1 MGKKGETGTPGGRS
15 PFEVTNEV
23 IEEVESLAATGLN
36 LKEIALALGISYD
49 TLNEKKKVLPGL
61 SRAIEIGR
69 AKSVVVI
76 KNKFFEKAKDGDN
89 HCMTLYLKNY
99 SDLTDRHDI
108 KHSGAF
114 NVNMQVEDAA
124 TL

>member
-1 MGKKGETGTPGGRS
+1 MPGGR
-15 PFEVTNEV
+15 PKFEITDEV

-61 SRAIEIGR
+61 SGAIEIGR
-69 AKSVVVI
+69 AKSVAVI
-76 KNKFFEKAKDGDN
+76 KNKFFEKAKEGDN

-99 SDLTDRHDI
+99 SDLTDRQDI

-114 NVNMQVEDAA
+114 NVNMPVEDAA